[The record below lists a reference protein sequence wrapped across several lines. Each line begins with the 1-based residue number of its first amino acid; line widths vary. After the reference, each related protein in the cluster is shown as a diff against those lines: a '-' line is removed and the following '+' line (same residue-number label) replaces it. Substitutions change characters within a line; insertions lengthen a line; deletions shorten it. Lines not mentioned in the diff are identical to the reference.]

1 MNRGTGRPLEAA
13 QGSPHV
19 ALVNI
24 RKEYQP
30 GVPAVDG
37 VTLSVDRGEFFS
49 LLGPSGCGKTTTL
62 RLIAG
67 LEGLTSGS
75 IVIDGVEVS
84 NAGSHVPPER
94 RQVGIVF
101 QDYALFPHMTV
112 FENIA
117 FGLYGTPRNV
127 VRSRVAE
134 LLDVVGLP
142 GVGSHYPHELSGG
155 QRQRVA
161 LARSLAPAPAIM
173 LLDEPFSNLDAEL
186 RASLREETRAILK
199 SRGATTI
206 LVTHDREE
214 AFSLSDRVGLLN
226 EGRLDQVGSA
236 YDVYHHP
243 ANRFVAEFTGKADF
257 LAAMVCDGRLIT
269 SIGEF
274 RAPAPPPPGCVR
286 GDLMVRPDDV
296 VIVEDPDGQAQI
308 TDVEFLGGNA
318 LYALALEDGTR
329 IHCLMSSTRLMP
341 PGRRVRVEVDPAH
354 LVFMPAAPV
363 QVATG

>member
-1 MNRGTGRPLEAA
+1 M
-13 QGSPHV
+13 
-19 ALVNI
+19 NI

-37 VTLSVDRGEFFS
+37 ITLSVERGEFFS

-84 NAGSHVPPER
+84 NSASHVPPER

-117 FGLYGTPRNV
+117 FGLYGKPKDA
-127 VRSRVAE
+127 VRARVSE

-142 GVGSHYPHELSGG
+142 GVGRQYPHELSGG

-214 AFSLSDRVGLLN
+214 AFSLSDR
-226 EGRLDQVGSA
+226 
-236 YDVYHHP
+236 
-243 ANRFVAEFTGKADF
+243 
-257 LAAMVCDGRLIT
+257 
-269 SIGEF
+269 
-274 RAPAPPPPGCVR
+274 
-286 GDLMVRPDDV
+286 
-296 VIVEDPDGQAQI
+296 
-308 TDVEFLGGNA
+308 
-318 LYALALEDGTR
+318 
-329 IHCLMSSTRLMP
+329 
-341 PGRRVRVEVDPAH
+341 
-354 LVFMPAAPV
+354 
-363 QVATG
+363 